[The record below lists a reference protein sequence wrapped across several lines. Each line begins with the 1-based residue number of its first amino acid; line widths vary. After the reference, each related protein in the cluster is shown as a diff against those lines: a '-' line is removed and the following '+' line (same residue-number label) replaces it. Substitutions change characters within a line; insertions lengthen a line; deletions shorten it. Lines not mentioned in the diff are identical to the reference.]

1 MDIHWFQENVK
12 PRLQDCSFTY
22 SSFSGGQ
29 FGDLERVELEG
40 DRKLGTVEF
49 WSEGWLGID
58 VYDLDL
64 DDQVMNTLLSPEEKH
79 LVGKVIERMINLMS
93 SAGDEADS
101 LSRP

>member
-1 MDIHWFQENVK
+1 
-12 PRLQDCSFTY
+12 
-22 SSFSGGQ
+22 
-29 FGDLERVELEG
+29 
-40 DRKLGTVEF
+40 
-49 WSEGWLGID
+49 